1 MIGLFGKAKESKV
14 RKMLEARKNSE
25 HIFSKE
31 EEEKRKKKEELWE
44 KRKYIVQARVIDI
57 TTGKHIIV
65 LNEEEAIEN
74 DIYQGYRVDLKA
86 MGGELV
92 CIVDLSKEMVRRG
105 EVGIFGDVAHALQ
118 IAEGDILQIAKME
131 RPASVEFIR
140 KKLDGESLEDSQI
153 HTIIDDLMDNRL
165 SEAELASWI
174 TATYINGMSEEEI
187 VSLTNAI
194 VSSGSTLEL
203 GVKPIADKHCVGGV
217 AGNRTTMVIVP
228 ILAAAGVYIPKTS
241 SRAITSAAGTA
252 DTMEV
257 LAPVDFDVEEMRRIV
272 LKTHGV
278 VAWGGGMNLAS
289 ADDKLIKIRN
299 PLSLDPRGML
309 LASILAKKKSVG
321 AQYVV
326 VDLPLGRGVKVAN
339 MDDAERLGADFIK
352 LGKRLG
358 MVIEGLITE
367 GSEPVGNGIG
377 PVLEARDVMQVLQ
390 GQGPADLRS
399 KSALLAGKLFELI
412 GKVREGEG
420 YDTAMHFLQNGK
432 AWEKMKEIIA
442 EQGGDPKVREEDLP
456 IGQYRHTVK
465 AEKEGKISHIDNKK
479 ISKIARAAGAPK
491 NKGAGVY
498 LYRLKGDRVKPGDLL
513 FDIYAESEASL
524 DYAVKALDVWY
535 PIELEKMLLGTL
547 R

>member
-1 MIGLFGKAKESKV
+1 MIGLFGKGKESKV
-14 RKMLEARKNSE
+14 EKARAAKGNQ

-44 KRKYIVQARVIDI
+44 KKKYIVQARVIDI
-57 TTGKHIIV
+57 TTGRHIVV
-65 LNEEEAIEN
+65 LNEEEAVEN
-74 DIYQGYRVDLKA
+74 DIYQGYRVDLKTT
-86 MGGELV
+86 GGELV
-92 CIVDLSKEMVRRG
+92 CIVDLSREMVKRG
-105 EVGIFGDVAHALQ
+105 EVGVFGDVARALKME
-118 IAEGDILQIAKME
+118 EGDIVQIAKME
-131 RPASVEFIR
+131 RPASVEYIK
-140 KKLDGESLEDSQI
+140 KKLDGESLEDLQI

-174 TATYINGMSEEEI
+174 TATYINGMSEEEV
-187 VSLTNAI
+187 VSLTNSI
-194 VSSGSTLEL
+194 VGSGSTLDL
-203 GVKPIADKHCVGGV
+203 KVSPIADKHCVGGV
-217 AGNRTTMVIVP
+217 AGNRTTMVLVP
-228 ILAAAGVYIPKTS
+228 ILAAAGIYIPKTS

-257 LAPVDFDVEEMRRIV
+257 LAPVDFSVEEMKRVV
-272 LKTHGV
+272 LKTRGAI
-278 VAWGGGMNLAS
+278 AWGGGMNLAS
-289 ADDKLIKIRN
+289 ADDRLIKIRN
-299 PLSLDPRGML
+299 PLALDPRGML

-352 LGKRLG
+352 LGKRLD

-377 PVLEARDVMQVLQ
+377 PALEVKDVMQVLQ

-412 GKVREGEG
+412 GKVKEGEG
-420 YDTAMHFLQNGK
+420 YDTAMTFLQNGK

-442 EQGGDPKVREEDLP
+442 EQGGDPKVRESDLP
-456 IGQYRHTVK
+456 IGQYKHTVK
-465 AEKEGKISHIDNKK
+465 ADREGKISHIDNKR

-491 NKGAGVY
+491 NRGAGVY

-513 FDIYAESEASL
+513 FDIYAETESSL
-524 DYAVKALDVWY
+524 DYAIKALDVWY